1 LRERFPICRPSAIF
15 AVENVCGKDSGQKVE
30 CKEGR
35 RDANSFSFLVHRE
48 DDRTQAISERYLQKK
63 RITFK
68 DTFTA
73 RRTVKR
79 SGFAVFHLKKK
90 MEWANKESRN

>member
-1 LRERFPICRPSAIF
+1 M
-15 AVENVCGKDSGQKVE
+15 
-30 CKEGR
+30 
-35 RDANSFSFLVHRE
+35 
-48 DDRTQAISERYLQKK
+48 QKK

-90 MEWANKESRN
+90 DGVGKQGIKKPINANLPNLKNSRRKERRVEKKG

>member
-1 LRERFPICRPSAIF
+1 MRTIFVFWFTERMTRRKRSQKDTCRR
-15 AVENVCGKDSGQKVE
+15 
-30 CKEGR
+30 KE
-35 RDANSFSFLVHRE
+35 V
-48 DDRTQAISERYLQKK
+48 
-63 RITFK
+63 K

-90 MEWANKESRN
+90 DGVGKQGIKKMINANLPNLTLEEKRGEWKKKGIEN

>member
-1 LRERFPICRPSAIF
+1 MQGERS
-15 AVENVCGKDSGQKVE
+15 
-30 CKEGR
+30 
-35 RDANSFSFLVHRE
+35 DANSFFFLVHRE
-48 DDRTQAISERYLQKK
+48 DDRAQAISERYLQKK

-90 MEWANKESRN
+90 DGVGKQGIKKPINANLPNLKNSRRKERRVEKKG